1 MHELRITNLQQKNP
15 KHCIAWEDFCKDF
28 LSYPVPNSTDSFYF
42 YRALKLLS
50 KIFYMRIDRAII
62 EIIFISDDIFH
73 EGVTFDNSFRIL
85 EEVFEDRKLCFR
97 KFHFFSAKECDVI
110 FTVNLY

>member
-1 MHELRITNLQQKNP
+1 
-15 KHCIAWEDFCKDF
+15 
-28 LSYPVPNSTDSFYF
+28 
-42 YRALKLLS
+42 
-50 KIFYMRIDRAII
+50 MRIDRAII

-97 KFHFFSAKECDVI
+97 KFHFFSAKERDVI
-110 FTVNLY
+110 FTVDFYRSERKSLPIFFLFFFRTFCDGSDTSYELTWGKWLCHIVISAEFKELYFIIF